1 MTKIN
6 WADIEPVNV
15 TASSALVGDSAA
27 ADDLELV
34 NPYDPAESRAA
45 ATSKAGEGEKRPP
58 QRKLRQK
65 QKRYTCPL
73 DDPRNW
79 LTGDPAKW
87 VGRKVVKRMTGA
99 IYTVR
104 QIFKSGRVQ
113 LEKNWMTYLT
123 DVATVRKEYESLG

>member
-15 TASSALVGDSAA
+15 TTSSALAGDSS
-27 ADDLELV
+27 ADDLELI
-34 NPYDPAESRAA
+34 NPYDPAESGAVP
-45 ATSKAGEGEKRPP
+45 TGEAGERERRPSH
-58 QRKLRQK
+58 QRLRQK